1 VDVTV
6 FDKVH
11 TFWFGPLVEFL
22 GFPID
27 RFSIWFGGGEAVD
40 TDIVQRFGEALG
52 SVADEPGSGALSPQQ
67 EVGRI
72 VLVDQMSRNIHRNR
86 PEAYSLDHLGRQFA
100 REAIRTGL
108 DRFKLVERAFVIM
121 PLGHSE
127 SLTDQDDALDL
138 FLRDVAPYAPAD
150 NRFYQACGIQSQ
162 KYRDIIARFGRFPHR
177 NAVLERAT
185 TAEEAA
191 FLADAKLVPF

>member
-1 VDVTV
+1 VDVAI
-6 FDKVH
+6 FDKIH
-11 TFWFGPLVEFL
+11 AFWFGPLAEFVS
-22 GFPID
+22 FPMD

-40 TDIVQRFGEALG
+40 TDIAQRFGEALVC
-52 SVADEPGSGALSPQQ
+52 VADEPGSGALSPQQ

-72 VLVDQMSRNIHRNR
+72 VLIDQMSRNIHRNR
-86 PEAYSLDHLGRQFA
+86 PEAYALDHLARQLA
-100 REAIRTGL
+100 REAIQVGL
-108 DRFKLVERAFVIM
+108 HRFKLVERAFVIL

-150 NRFYQACGIQSQ
+150 NRFYQAGRIQSQ

-177 NAVLERAT
+177 NVVLGRTT

-191 FLADAKLVPF
+191 FMADAKLGPF

>member
-1 VDVTV
+1 MDAAV

-22 GFPID
+22 SFPID
-27 RFSIWFGGGEAVD
+27 RFSVWFGGGEAVD
-40 TDIVQRFGEALG
+40 TDIAQRFGEALG
-52 SVADEPGSGALSPQQ
+52 SVADEPGSGALSPRQ

-86 PEAYSLDHLGRQFA
+86 PEAYSLDPLARQFV

-150 NRFYQACGIQSQ
+150 NRFYQACDIQSQ

-191 FLADAKLVPF
+191 FLADGKLGPF

>member
-1 VDVTV
+1 VGVTV

-22 GFPID
+22 SFPID

-40 TDIVQRFGEALG
+40 TDIAQRFGEALG
-52 SVADEPGSGALSPQQ
+52 SVADEPWQLALSPRQ

-86 PEAYSLDHLGRQFA
+86 PEAYSLDHLARQFA
-100 REAIRTGL
+100 REAIRTGF

-138 FLRDVAPYAPAD
+138 FLRDVAPYTPAD
-150 NRFYQACGIQSQ
+150 NPFYQACRIQSQ

-177 NAVLERAT
+177 NAVLGRAT

-191 FLADAKLVPF
+191 FLADAKLGPF

>member
-1 VDVTV
+1 MDVTV
-6 FDKVH
+6 FDEVH

-22 GFPID
+22 SFPAD
-27 RFSIWFGGGEAVD
+27 RFSMWFGGRAAVD
-40 TDIVQRFGEALG
+40 ADIAQRFSEALR
-52 SVADEPGSGALSPQQ
+52 SVADEPGSGALSPRQ

-86 PEAYSLDHLGRQFA
+86 PEAYSLDHLARQFA

-108 DRFKLVERAFVIM
+108 DRFKLVERGFVIM

-127 SLTDQDDALDL
+127 SLTDQDDGFDL

-150 NRFYQACGIQSQ
+150 NRFYQAGRIQSQ

-177 NAVLERAT
+177 NAILGRT
-185 TAEEAA
+185 TTGEEAA
-191 FLADAKLVPF
+191 FLGDAKLGPF